1 MRKQRATGADL
12 VKLWLAALVV
22 IGASIWILSQS
33 TVDCPTSVTDNAGVG
48 RCIGTSFAHAFA
60 PAAPWAIAFAA
71 ALAAIATLIFAL
83 RRR

>member
-1 MRKQRATGADL
+1 MGVDL
-12 VKLWLAALVV
+12 VKLWLAALFV
-22 IGASIWILSQS
+22 IGASIWVLSQS
-33 TVDCPTSVTDNAGVG
+33 TVNCPTSIVDSAGMG

-60 PAAPWAIAFAA
+60 PAAPWAIAFAG